1 MINNS
6 WLKNFLNYLIFYPC
20 NFKIFMLNLVVQLGV
35 RTMAECY
42 VTGKKTVFGNKRS
55 HALNATRRMWKAN
68 LQTVRIKDENG
79 NIVKVKISARALKKN
94 NLERV

>member
-1 MINNS
+1 
-6 WLKNFLNYLIFYPC
+6 
-20 NFKIFMLNLVVQLGV
+20 MLNLVVQLGV

-55 HALNATRRMWKAN
+55 HALNATRRVWKSN
-68 LQTVRIKDENG
+68 LQTIRIKDEDG
-79 NIVKVKISARALKKN
+79 KVIKVKVSARALKKN

>member
-1 MINNS
+1 M
-6 WLKNFLNYLIFYPC
+6 LHLI
-20 NFKIFMLNLVVQLGV
+20 VQLGV

-68 LQTVRIKDENG
+68 LQTIRIKDEEG
-79 NIVKVKISARALKKN
+79 NIVKVKVSARALKKH
-94 NLERV
+94 NLNRV